1 LTVTSTTQVANLNA
15 ATAGTATNVTLAA
28 GTGATNYLTFSA
40 TATGNQPLT
49 TNSSLTYNY
58 TNNALTAGVNG
69 GTF

>member
-1 LTVTSTTQVANLNA
+1 VA
-15 ATAGTATNVTLAA
+15 LAA

-58 TNNALTAGVNG
+58 TNNALTAGING